1 MRVARQ
7 RCWLWSFTED
17 DRKGVTV
24 LRLTSIDK
32 LTDLELYLPAP
43 RVVRLQNNRH
53 SLQQILSLHYTHYQ
67 AQTSTWTLFKA
78 FDTCT

>member
-7 RCWLWSFTED
+7 RCWHLII
-17 DRKGVTV
+17 RKGVTV

-32 LTDLELYLPAP
+32 LTELELYLSVP
-43 RVVRLQNNRH
+43 RLVRLQDIRH

-67 AQTSTWTLFKA
+67 AHMSIFKH